1 MIKVYLANLGKY
13 NEGELVGEWLELPC
27 TEEEME
33 QKLVEIGVAH
43 YNDKGEFI
51 QYVIET
57 DAKGYEYV
65 YEEYAI
71 HDYEVPEGL
80 DLEIGEYTNL
90 DELNE
95 LAEKLDNLDDNDMD
109 ILKALVEVGNVTEK
123 DLYERDFQNDIDDA
137 HAIYLEDSF
146 ASDEQ
151 RLGEA
156 YIEQVYCGDL
166 SQLSIET
173 LARYFDYEAFGRDL
187 AMDYSVASN
196 NIAVSRY

>member
-90 DELNE
+90 NELNE
-95 LAEKLDNLDDNDMD
+95 LAEKLDNLGESDMEV
-109 ILKALVEVGNVTEK
+109 LKALVELGYMTEK
-123 DLYERDFQNDIDDA
+123 DLYEKDLEKEIGDSCV
-137 HAIYLEDSF
+137 IYLEDSF

-156 YIEQVYCGDL
+156 YIEQVYGDV
-166 SQLSIET
+166 SNMDSET
-173 LARYFDYEAFGRDL
+173 LARYFDFEAFGRDL

-196 NIAVSRY
+196 NIAVRRY